1 MTLSFL
7 LAAAKLS
14 VYALYICNAG
24 GADFLA
30 LNVAN
35 ALGAAAKKAG
45 RVILG
50 ENDSVTLNEYF
61 NGIGGAD
68 SHLCSH
74 FLGYYYAPKL
84 VHVSYDSCRFH

>member
-1 MTLSFL
+1 MKKLILFILVAALVLFGTSF
-7 LAAAKLS
+7 
-14 VYALYICNAG
+14 ALQ
-24 GADFLA
+24 
-30 LNVAN
+30 
-35 ALGAAAKKAG
+35 GAAAKKAG